1 MGLQEFFPALR
12 ARADSSRDC
21 SVFDAARRREPALSE
36 HHDLASVLAALDARD
51 TNGFP
56 ARHALVRA
64 LVREQQHHGG
74 SFWATVLL
82 VAFAPMLRTLRSS
95 IQGEPLPPSDLDQLV
110 FEGFLQA
117 LARRPADAPRVSV
130 RLRLDTRR
138 FVLRAIQAEQRR
150 VVNQRALEQRARG
163 DEAFDLF
170 VWKCRPSALDQ
181 EECREL
187 EALLR
192 ETVEGQL
199 PDAKLELVAATRL
212 RGERLRDLVTR
223 RLPAAPPDEQESE
236 YQRLKRER
244 HRTLAQLRRLLEH
257 RLSPPEGAVALEP
270 WKFCEAS

>member
-1 MGLQEFFPALR
+1 MGLHELFPALR
-12 ARADSSRDC
+12 AHADSYRDC
-21 SVFDAARRREPALSE
+21 SVFDVARRREPALSE
-36 HHDLASVLAALDARD
+36 HRDLASVLVALDARD
-51 TNGFP
+51 TSGFA
-56 ARHALVRA
+56 ARDALVRA
-64 LVREQQHHGG
+64 LVREQQRQGG

-117 LARRPADAPRVSV
+117 LARHPADALRVSV

-150 VVNQRALEQRARG
+150 TVNQRALERRARG

-170 VWKCRPSALDQ
+170 AWKCRPCALDQ

-192 ETVEGQL
+192 ETVEDQL
-199 PDAKLELVAATRL
+199 PDAKLELVAASRL

-257 RLSPPEGAVALEP
+257 RLSLPEGTAALEP
-270 WKFCEAS
+270 WRFCEAS